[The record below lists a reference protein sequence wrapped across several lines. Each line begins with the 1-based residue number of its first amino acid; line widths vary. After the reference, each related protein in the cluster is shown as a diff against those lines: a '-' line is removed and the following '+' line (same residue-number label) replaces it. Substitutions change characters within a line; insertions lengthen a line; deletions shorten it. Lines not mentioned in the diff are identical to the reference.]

1 VINHPVIKDDGV
13 LASFLTESS
22 FEAWRKHTAV
32 SLEEESSSKR
42 VDRVEEMSIPSD
54 LEDKL
59 STIRGRVN
67 VQIELWQR
75 ICILAERLIKRQE
88 AAAVRIPPA
97 LRRSYL
103 PTHFALPLFSSPAH
117 SSPLSSN
124 SPVSVSDSAST
135 IGGNSI
141 ASSVIGHAPHP
152 NVAIGSV
159 QSDLSRLTNTL
170 RAVAEVTEQPWR
182 SVVDEL
188 GQGVRQGL
196 ESVAAHTQRQS
207 ELSEL
212 RSRMLLDTTLESL
225 KSQRDL
231 HIAMRDLFVRHEHL
245 SKDSVERLK
254 KRVETSSARLET
266 IKKAQKDN
274 WQEEVDK
281 VLSSIEKDQ
290 ATIASQL
297 NRRVFIRACL
307 WHELRVVLHNRENT
321 LLTLAVQ
328 TFAQEE
334 QEYTESVMNTWGSLV
349 EALEN
354 MPVE

>member
-1 VINHPVIKDDGV
+1 
-13 LASFLTESS
+13 
-22 FEAWRKHTAV
+22 
-32 SLEEESSSKR
+32 
-42 VDRVEEMSIPSD
+42 
-54 LEDKL
+54 
-59 STIRGRVN
+59 
-67 VQIELWQR
+67 
-75 ICILAERLIKRQE
+75 
-88 AAAVRIPPA
+88 
-97 LRRSYL
+97 
-103 PTHFALPLFSSPAH
+103 
-117 SSPLSSN
+117 
-124 SPVSVSDSAST
+124 
-135 IGGNSI
+135 
-141 ASSVIGHAPHP
+141 
-152 NVAIGSV
+152 
-159 QSDLSRLTNTL
+159 
-170 RAVAEVTEQPWR
+170 
-182 SVVDEL
+182 
-188 GQGVRQGL
+188 
-196 ESVAAHTQRQS
+196 
-207 ELSEL
+207 
-212 RSRMLLDTTLESL
+212 MLLDTTLESL